1 MYIDE
6 TLSRLQAEGNMR
18 RLPPDSRDSAC
29 LDLSG
34 NDYLGIALRD
44 DLRCEFLAEAAEHH
58 YSMTAS
64 ASRLLASRQTEFES
78 LEKVIS
84 DAYGRPTL
92 LFNSGYHANTGM
104 IAALSADKHTLVVA
118 DKLVHASIIDGMRL
132 GGAPIAR
139 FRHNDYTHLRHI
151 LATKAGGFRSV
162 LIVAESI
169 YSMDGDRADLHALV
183 EAKESTPGAMLY
195 VDEAHAVGTTGPC
208 GLGLVQQEGLGG
220 KVDIVVGTMGK
231 ALGGSGAY
239 GVMDK
244 RLKSFMVNK
253 ARSLIFSTALPPIC
267 AAWNRFVF
275 ERMQGMDNERSR
287 LAQLSHALYDILGL
301 EGEPSHIAPLIAGSP
316 ERALAISAELEKL
329 GFHVL
334 PIRTPTVPPGTDRLR
349 FSLCASYTREQ
360 LSPLRDCI
368 NALKKGL
375 K

>member
-118 DKLVHASIIDGMRL
+118 DKLVHASIIDGMPRQ
-132 GGAPIAR
+132 R
-139 FRHNDYTHLRHI
+139 
-151 LATKAGGFRSV
+151 
-162 LIVAESI
+162 
-169 YSMDGDRADLHALV
+169 
-183 EAKESTPGAMLY
+183 
-195 VDEAHAVGTTGPC
+195 
-208 GLGLVQQEGLGG
+208 
-220 KVDIVVGTMGK
+220 
-231 ALGGSGAY
+231 
-239 GVMDK
+239 
-244 RLKSFMVNK
+244 
-253 ARSLIFSTALPPIC
+253 
-267 AAWNRFVF
+267 
-275 ERMQGMDNERSR
+275 
-287 LAQLSHALYDILGL
+287 
-301 EGEPSHIAPLIAGSP
+301 
-316 ERALAISAELEKL
+316 
-329 GFHVL
+329 
-334 PIRTPTVPPGTDRLR
+334 
-349 FSLCASYTREQ
+349 
-360 LSPLRDCI
+360 
-368 NALKKGL
+368 
-375 K
+375 